1 MNLSIKRRTDVPGYI
16 PLIGDSFGQNGDE
29 SGLKPGLGFA
39 LGIDGG
45 KEFIERSLANNLLVI
60 NKDNI
65 NPAMFNKTMN
75 LRLDATIE
83 PFRGLNINLSM
94 LYEDNKRSE
103 IYYMLDGMPNRMG
116 GSFAMTTVSLF
127 SAFENSKSDNNY
139 YSATFEKFLNSRDII
154 SERIQNQYSEIIGA
168 NSINLNS
175 EIINRNSAD
184 VLIPAFLAAYT
195 GRSSN
200 NIGLTP
206 FPDIKSL
213 LPNWEITYNLI
224 SLFPDLQNL
233 VQSFSLNH
241 RYLSQYRVGSYSSF
255 QSWESLNKNE
265 GNSLGYITDHTTGS
279 NILSSP
285 FNIPSVNIVE
295 SFNPLIEAQT
305 TFYNNMNV
313 RFRINKTR
321 GINLNIASFQMVETS
336 DNEIEVGLGYKY
348 KDFNIQLD
356 ISRNTT
362 SALIRKIEDG
372 FTQSTNGLRTSS
384 LRFSTDYPLSKKLI
398 LKGFYDFNMH
408 RPLISSYSYPTSN
421 SIAGLSIRF
430 NLND

>member
-1 MNLSIKRRTDVPGYI
+1 M
-16 PLIGDSFGQNGDE
+16 
-29 SGLKPGLGFA
+29 
-39 LGIDGG
+39 
-45 KEFIERSLANNLLVI
+45 
-60 NKDNI
+60 
-65 NPAMFNKTMN
+65 
-75 LRLDATIE
+75 
-83 PFRGLNINLSM
+83 
-94 LYEDNKRSE
+94 
-103 IYYMLDGMPNRMG
+103 
-116 GSFAMTTVSLF
+116 
-127 SAFENSKSDNNY
+127 
-139 YSATFEKFLNSRDII
+139 
-154 SERIQNQYSEIIGA
+154 
-168 NSINLNS
+168 
-175 EIINRNSAD
+175 
-184 VLIPAFLAAYT
+184 
-195 GRSSN
+195 
-200 NIGLTP
+200 
-206 FPDIKSL
+206 

-224 SLFPDLQNL
+224 SLFPDLQNI
-233 VQSFSLNH
+233 VQSLSLNH

-255 QSWESLNKNE
+255 QSWESLNKND
-265 GNSLGYITDHTTGS
+265 GNSLGYITDQTTGS

-336 DNEIEVGLGYKY
+336 DNNIEVGLGYKY

-372 FTQSTNGLRTSS
+372 FTQATNGLRTYS